1 MDDEIVTT
9 TSMGEVGS
17 YYAREMMHSKFL
29 VELDVETTFCML
41 WWMWINVDSTFVAYH
56 TNH

>member
-9 TSMGEVGS
+9 TSMGEVGT

-29 VELDVETTFCML
+29 VELDVETTPCMP
-41 WWMWINVDSTFVAYH
+41 
-56 TNH
+56 